1 MQAQNIA
8 VATPE
13 ALKTPSIA
21 TELDEL
27 AALPMMIRLT
37 TLCFG
42 ATGVGWALGA
52 WSAIPG
58 FVPWLLYVVA
68 YVSGGWYTVQNAW
81 DSLRKREFD
90 VNFLMIVA
98 ALGAAAVGQPREG
111 AILMFLFS
119 LSNTL
124 ETYAMGRTHQAVNAL
139 LEMAP
144 DEASLLVDGETRR
157 VPVETLKVG
166 DLVRVRPGER
176 VPIDGVVRAGESAVN
191 EAAITGEPMPA
202 EKRPGAA
209 VFAGTL
215 NTLGSLDVV
224 VRAPAGDTTLA
235 RIVQT
240 VAEARE
246 QKAQSQDFTD
256 RVIGQYYAYAVVVM
270 TLLAIAIPLLFL
282 DWSVQTT
289 FYRAMALMVV
299 ASPCALVISIPAAV
313 LSAMAS
319 GARRGVLF
327 KGGRHLEAA
336 ATIKVVALDKTGT
349 LTTGQ
354 PGVTVIETLSA
365 HSAEAVL
372 GLAASIEAL
381 SEHPL
386 AHAVVRG
393 AQERGIALQPASGFK
408 SLTGVGAE
416 AVVDGQAVRV
426 GRPALFGDAVV
437 ERARVLEANGRTVIA
452 VGAAEIW
459 GLIALEDTVRPAA
472 REAVARLKAAGVER
486 VILLTGDNR
495 YVAEHLAAQLGV
507 DEVHAELLP
516 HDKARL
522 ISEIQASYGPVAMIG
537 DGIND
542 APALA
547 TARLGIAM
555 GVAGTDVALQSAD
568 VLLMSDDLLKVA
580 EALTLGRRTRR
591 IIRQNIIFAFAVM
604 ATLVVAAL
612 LGNVTLPLGVIGHEG
627 STLLV
632 VANGL
637 RLLRR

>member
-8 VATPE
+8 VPTSSAV
-13 ALKTPSIA
+13 KTSSIT
-21 TELDEL
+21 TEFDEL

-37 TLCFG
+37 TLCF
-42 ATGVGWALGA
+42 ATTGVGWALGA
-52 WSAIPG
+52 WAAGPWYA
-58 FVPWLLYVVA
+58 PWLLYLVA
-68 YVSGGWYTVQNAW
+68 FVSGGWYTVQNAW
-81 DSLRKREFD
+81 ESLRQREFD

-98 ALGAAAVGQPREG
+98 AIGAAAVGQPREG

-144 DEASLLVDGETRR
+144 DEASLLLDGETRR
-157 VPVETLKVG
+157 VHVETLQVG

-215 NTLGSLDVV
+215 NTVGALDVE

-282 DWSVQTT
+282 DWSVKTT

-354 PGVTVIETLSA
+354 PGVTIIESLGERTP
-365 HSAEAVL
+365 AEVL
-372 GLAASIEAL
+372 GLAAAIEVL

-386 AHAVVRG
+386 AQAVVRG
-393 AQERGIALQPASGFK
+393 AQERGISLRPASGFK

-416 AVVDGQAVRV
+416 AVVDGTKVRV

-437 ERARVLEANGRTVIA
+437 ERAQVLEANGRTVIA
-452 VGAAEIW
+452 VGAEQVW

-486 VILLTGDNR
+486 VVLLTGDNR
-495 YVAEHLAAQLGV
+495 YVAEQLAAQLGV

-580 EALTLGRRTRR
+580 DALMLGRRTRR

-604 ATLVVAAL
+604 ATLVVSAL
-612 LGNVTLPLGVIGHEG
+612 LGNVTLPLGVVGHEG